1 MSHLLISAS
10 HTPRELLA
18 HNPGLELVFDR
29 FEVRREHMDIQLW
42 RVLAQD
48 CPDPA
53 FVVDI
58 LNAFDEPAS
67 FSTARFRQYPI
78 PVILDYLSRT
88 HRYYLE
94 KRLPE
99 ISQTLNGLTLSFGA
113 SLTQVLLLNRLFQ
126 EYSEEL
132 TAHIGV
138 EEKRLFPLI
147 RAIEQQPLP
156 AHAEAICKH
165 LAAHE
170 ESLLDVQLRSLLRHV
185 ATIPV
190 LRNAF
195 PFDVLSMQLEA
206 FEKDIVLHERLED
219 EVLIPMALSLSGGA

>member
-29 FEVRREHMDIQLW
+29 FEVRREHMDVQLW
-42 RVLAQD
+42 RALAQD

-53 FVVDI
+53 FVVDV
-58 LNAFDEPAS
+58 LNTFDDPTA

-113 SLTQVLLLNRLFQ
+113 SHTPVLLLNRLFQ

-132 TAHIGV
+132 TAHIEV
-138 EEKRLFPLI
+138 EEKHLFPLI
-147 RAIEQQPLP
+147 RAIEQQPHP
-156 AHAEAICKH
+156 AHAEAICNH
-165 LAAHE
+165 LSAHE

-190 LRNAF
+190 LRSAF